1 MEAMGPDL
9 KRLECSVR
17 EFGFHAGLHGWLLKA
32 IHQKRTC
39 LMKVLE
45 IFFPDFAEKNEIEV
59 KLVPKGPQLFMS
71 FCS

>member
-45 IFFPDFAEKNEIEV
+45 IFFPDFAEKM
-59 KLVPKGPQLFMS
+59 K
-71 FCS
+71 